1 MKSKFPSN
9 QWDDRLD
16 GVHAAVGRADSLLG
30 APSLHA
36 PPLVGRDAELRSVD
50 RFLDRTAAH
59 DRGGSVVMA
68 GAPGIGK
75 TRLLEEIGRRAQPSF
90 TVLRCSGTPAERT
103 IPFAGLHQLLFPLRH
118 HLDRLPG
125 TQVALLNGVFGLS
138 EPPRGRLSAPC
149 AALAL
154 LVLAAERSPL
164 LLLVDDA
171 HRLDEASL
179 DALAFVSRRLR
190 NLPVA
195 MMFATREHE
204 PRSPHL
210 HGLPEARLE
219 PLSPTDTRLLIARV
233 TAAAPRNAPVP
244 CGGMP
249 ARPRPPFHDRPWI
262 DRIAQ
267 ESAGNPL
274 IAIELAAALG
284 ADGRDDASEIPPSP
298 RLRATFGDLLSEL
311 PEPTRWLLLIAAAN
325 DKDDLGTTLS
335 AASTLG
341 LGTGELAPAE
351 RSMLATVDGDE
362 LSFQPPFLRTVVYRN
377 ATVAERKTAHG
388 ALAEATAASP
398 HRRVHHLASA
408 AHEPDEAVAQQ
419 ISEGAGHARQVD
431 GMVSALHVVE
441 RAATLSRD
449 PATRSR
455 FLIDAASCAWQAG
468 LPLRARALE
477 RQIAHPAGDPRLLAT
492 ARLLRGTIA
501 QAEAAAGTGAGHRAL
516 LASALDT
523 ARAEPVLSARL
534 LLTAA
539 RTALDTGHRG
549 HLAEI
554 GGRLLDL
561 GLDAGHPAKRFGAAL
576 RRLADRDL
584 RHAGDVD
591 ALAAGLLRLTA
602 TGEPVAWPAMPP
614 HVPTMG
620 AGARDAFAQ
629 TVRELRAQ
637 GATGTLPL
645 AAVPLIALEHLA
657 GRWDE
662 AAALG
667 AEVLA
672 LAEQTGQRAMTARV
686 RVMLALAAA
695 ARDPGGCRDLVEG
708 ALRSSASGHDR
719 AVHAMAHWALGR
731 SALSARDPSAAIPH
745 YARITS
751 PDDGAHHYLTAFLAC
766 PDLVECHVMA
776 GQLTEARALLE
787 SAEEWRLDDSAPHL
801 LGPMLRARSLVA
813 SRAEE
818 AERLLDEA
826 ILRSREC
833 PFERGRAELQLGKLL
848 RRQRRIKDARRHL
861 HAAVAA
867 FTALRAEPWLDQAS
881 AELRAAGY
889 ARPSTGEGLPG
900 AATRL
905 TPQELR
911 IARFAS
917 EGLTNPEIALRLS
930 ISSSTVRYH
939 LSKIFQKLDITSRRQ
954 LLRSNLV
961 LVE

>member
-1 MKSKFPSN
+1 MKTKFPSDR
-9 QWDDRLD
+9 WGDRLD
-16 GVHAAVGRADSLLG
+16 GVAAGRPGSLLDD
-30 APSLHA
+30 PSLA
-36 PPLVGRDAELRSVD
+36 TPPLVGRDAELRSVD

-59 DRGGSVVMA
+59 ERGGSVVLA

-75 TRLLEEIGRRAQPSF
+75 TRLLEEIGRRAPSAC

-125 TQVALLNGVFGLS
+125 TQIALLNGVFGVS

-154 LVLAAERSPL
+154 LALAAERAPL

-179 DALAFVSRRLR
+179 DALAFVARRLR

-195 MMFATREHE
+195 MIFATREHG

-219 PLSPTDTRLLIARV
+219 PLSPTDTCLLIAKV
-233 TAAAPRNAPVP
+233 TEAAVRGAPRY
-244 CGGMP
+244 
-249 ARPRPPFHDRPWI
+249 DRSWI
-262 DRIAQ
+262 DHIAR

-274 IAIELAAALG
+274 IAVELAAALAAGGPDG
-284 ADGRDDASEIPPSP
+284 ASGIPPSP
-298 RLRATFGDLLSEL
+298 RLRATFGDLVAEL

-335 AASTLG
+335 AAAMLG
-341 LGTGELAPAE
+341 FGTGELAPAE

-408 AHEPDEAVAQQ
+408 AHEPDEAMARQ
-419 ISEGAGHARQVD
+419 ISEGAGHARRVD

-449 PATRSR
+449 PATRTR

-468 LPLRARALE
+468 LPVRARALE
-477 RQIAHPAGDPRLLAT
+477 RQIAPPAGDPRLLAA

-501 QAEAAAGTGAGHRAL
+501 HAEAATGAGAGHRAL

-523 ARAEPVLSARL
+523 ARADPVLAARL
-534 LLTAA
+534 LVTAA

-561 GLDAGHPAKRFGAAL
+561 PLEAGHPAKRFGAAL
-576 RRLADRDL
+576 RRVADRDL
-584 RHAGDVD
+584 RHAGDID
-591 ALAAGLLRLTA
+591 ATAAGLLRLTS
-602 TGEPVAWPAMPP
+602 TGEPVTWPAVPP
-614 HVPTMG
+614 HVPAMG
-620 AGARDAFAQ
+620 AAARDAFAQ
-629 TVRELRAQ
+629 TVRELRSQ
-637 GATGTLPL
+637 GAAGTLPL

-667 AEVLA
+667 AEALA
-672 LAEQTGQRAMTARV
+672 LADQTGQRPMTARI
-686 RVMLALAAA
+686 RVMLALTAA
-695 ARDPGGCRDLVEG
+695 ARDPGGCRELVEA
-708 ALRSSASGHDR
+708 ALRDSAPGHDR
-719 AVHAMAHWALGR
+719 ATRAMGHWALGR
-731 SALSARDPSAAIPH
+731 SALSARDPYSAIPH
-745 YARITS
+745 YTRITS
-751 PDDGAHHYLTAFLAC
+751 PDDDAHHYLIAFLAF

-776 GQLTEARALLE
+776 GQLAEARALLE
-787 SAEEWRLDDSAPHL
+787 SADEWRLDEAAPHL
-801 LGPMLRARSLVA
+801 LGPLLRARALLA
-813 SRAEE
+813 SRAED

-826 ILRSREC
+826 ILHSREC
-833 PFERGRAELQLGKLL
+833 PFERARAELQLGKLL

-881 AELRAAGY
+881 AELRATGY
-889 ARPSTGEGLPG
+889 ARPSAGDGVPG
-900 AATRL
+900 AVTRL

-954 LLRSNLV
+954 LLRSNPTLA
-961 LVE
+961 E